1 MSGYG
6 KNFLEMNCVRVRFLW
21 EQIKEQHNIKFVLG
35 LKGNRV
41 LLRKAKALIEKAK
54 ELYECRREPVKIY
67 GEFEYQAG
75 SWSQPYRVIV
85 KVEYNEKGLN
95 TRFIVTNLQHNH
107 RQFIYETIYCGRG
120 AMELMIKELKNHLY
134 SDRTSCSSFQANQF
148 RLFLHSMAYVLL
160 QAFRE
165 KYLVGTELAK
175 AQFDT
180 IRLKLLKIG
189 ARIIPLA
196 TKIKIHLSTGCPIKS
211 TFYQIYLS
219 LCSP

>member
-1 MSGYG
+1 
-6 KNFLEMNCVRVRFLW
+6 
-21 EQIKEQHNIKFVLG
+21 
-35 LKGNRV
+35 
-41 LLRKAKALIEKAK
+41 
-54 ELYECRREPVKIY
+54 
-67 GEFEYQAG
+67 
-75 SWSQPYRVIV
+75 
-85 KVEYNEKGLN
+85 
-95 TRFIVTNLQHNH
+95 
-107 RQFIYETIYCGRG
+107 
-120 AMELMIKELKNHLY
+120 MELMIKELKNHLF

-160 QAFRE
+160 HALRE
-165 KYLVGTELAK
+165 KYLAGTEFAK

-196 TKIKIHLSTGCPIKS
+196 TKIKIHLPTSCPAKS